1 MRIRKE
7 NQDIALFNRT
17 SNSTSSDMTIVC
29 KAKTTGGENVITN
42 RDGAY
47 NWMYR
52 LKRAGNLTLHG
63 NSETG
68 GIRWNTNNPDIMSVR
83 TYYDSGTKV
92 LYNNW
97 TQNTSSNPTSFTY
110 GSTNGDTSKAGAL
123 FVGYSWS
130 NVSEQWSG
138 DFYWVYMAQAKLTD
152 EQIQEVIDYNDNL

>member
-1 MRIRKE
+1 MYATASVSF
-7 NQDIALFNRT
+7 NCPTVIA
-17 SNSTSSDMTIVC
+17 IVC
-29 KAKTTGGENVITN
+29 KAKTTGGENLITN
-42 RDGAY
+42 RDGSY

-52 LKRAGNLTLHG
+52 LKGAGNLTLHG
-63 NSETG
+63 TSETG
-68 GIRWNTNNPDIMSVR
+68 GIQWNRNNPDIMSVR

-123 FVGYSWS
+123 FVGYSWYD
-130 NVSEQWSG
+130 VSEQWSG

-152 EQIQEVIDYNDNL
+152 EQIQEVIDYNENL